1 MPTRDDSVDMEPTGR
16 EDRIATNLRADVR
29 LAGASRIPAVII
41 NLSTTGFY
49 LRCEERLRPGSQ
61 IWVRI
66 GSLAPLMARVIW
78 RDAYCA
84 GCAFDQPLHPAIL
97 NHLASSAQ

>member
-1 MPTRDDSVDMEPTGR
+1 MPTRDDSVDMGRIGR
-16 EDRIATNLRADVR
+16 EDRVATNLRADVR
-29 LAGASRIPAVII
+29 LAGTSRIPAIII

-49 LRCEERLRPGSQ
+49 LRCEERLRPGSR
-61 IWVRI
+61 IWIRI
-66 GSLAPLMARVIW
+66 GSPAPLMAPVIW

-97 NHLASSAQ
+97 NHLVSTAE

>member
-1 MPTRDDSVDMEPTGR
+1 MPTRDDSVDMGRIGR
-16 EDRIATNLRADVR
+16 EDRVATNLRADVR
-29 LAGASRIPAVII
+29 LAGTSRIPAIII

-49 LRCEERLRPGSQ
+49 LRCEEGLRPGSQ
-61 IWVRI
+61 IWIRI

-97 NHLASSAQ
+97 DHLVSTAE